1 MDPRV
6 ARVPIA
12 LSKDDA
18 DRDPVVRWIR
28 SEFSKLDEVPTLA
41 AYATWSVDTLLNK
54 VPTSHRASESVLA
67 CWCRME

>member
-1 MDPRV
+1 MEVVNQLLTTQMDPRV

-28 SEFSKLDEVPTLA
+28 SEFSKLDEVPTPA
-41 AYATWSVDTLLNK
+41 AYPTWSDK
-54 VPTSHRASESVLA
+54 HIAEQGADISPRF
-67 CWCRME
+67 